1 MDFTAHLFLKHSL
14 GDSLQV
20 FKMLSLKSDQ
30 IFTLSGVHVVHACP
44 VHASVRLLAG
54 KDNDISDL
62 FKTMIRPTCTRTC
75 CPSPSGQEERVQER
89 QDPLEE
95 LQGGRVDPSLL
106 G

>member
-1 MDFTAHLFLKHSL
+1 MPLEIPEFHRASILKHSP
-14 GDSLQV
+14 GDSLLV

-62 FKTMIRPTCTRTC
+62 FK
-75 CPSPSGQEERVQER
+75 S
-89 QDPLEE
+89 
-95 LQGGRVDPSLL
+95 
-106 G
+106 